1 MKYKVVYTAGA
12 KRDLRNIFRY
22 ISEELLAPENAAG
35 QTDRIMAAIRKLV
48 TMPNRNRLYEEE
60 PWHSRGLR
68 FFPVDNYL
76 VFYKTNDE
84 TETVYIVRIMYRGRE
99 VRKQLSRTEDV
110 SENKK
115 LIWNQRFKQL
125 VYEKNRVAAFFMSK
139 RRCSVWDMHV
149 KIYRKQRK

>member
-35 QTDRIMAAIRKLV
+35 QTDRIMAVIRKLV

-76 VFYKTNDE
+76 VFYKMND
-84 TETVYIVRIMYRGRE
+84 ETVYIVRIMYGGRD
-99 VRKQLSRTEDV
+99 VHKQLSQTEDV
-110 SENKK
+110 SVN
-115 LIWNQRFKQL
+115 
-125 VYEKNRVAAFFMSK
+125 
-139 RRCSVWDMHV
+139 
-149 KIYRKQRK
+149 